1 MSARRT
7 GQAFAL
13 AFALAQGALAG
24 RVFLRMARS
33 AGGNRVRR
41 VEPDGATEGPV
52 SLLIPVLNEIDR
64 LASCLEGAIAQDSA
78 ITEILVVDG
87 GSTDGTQ
94 RLVERFATQ
103 DPRIRLIDAAPV
115 PAGINGKAFGLE
127 TGLRRSDSRSRW
139 VLTLDADVTP
149 HPDLARSLVAH
160 AGNEGVCALSI
171 ATRQR
176 LSGAAEGPL
185 HPAMLTTLVYRFGI
199 PGHATDRLADVQA
212 NGQCMLIDREALD
225 AVGGFETVLSSIN
238 EDVTLAR
245 AIAAS
250 GRPVGFYESD
260 DLVSVQMY
268 AGWRDA
274 WRNWTR
280 SLPMRDRY
288 VGRQSDLGLAE
299 ILCVQAL
306 PPWIAVAAWRFLGQ
320 RHPLT
325 LLNLGLSLARIGV
338 LQGTARAYSHR
349 PWTYWLSP
357 LADVPV
363 ALKLIVMSRQRRHHW
378 RGRTIMTGGT

>member
-1 MSARRT
+1 MA
-7 GQAFAL
+7 QAFAL

-24 RVFLRMARS
+24 QVFLRMAQS

-41 VEPDGATEGPV
+41 VETDHGTEGTV

-64 LASCLEGAIAQDSA
+64 LAPCLEGAIAQDSGV
-78 ITEILVVDG
+78 TEILVVDG

-94 RLVERFATQ
+94 QLVERFASH

-127 TGLRRSDSRSRW
+127 TGFRQSARRSRW

-149 HPDLARSLVAH
+149 HPALARSLVAH
-160 AGNEGVCALSI
+160 AGNEGVSALSI

-176 LSGAAEGPL
+176 LSGAAEGFL

-199 PGHATDRLADVQA
+199 PGHATDRVAEVQA
-212 NGQCMLIDREALD
+212 NGQCMLIAREALD
-225 AVGGFETVLSSIN
+225 AVGGFGPVLSSIN

-245 AIAAS
+245 VIACT
-250 GRPVGFYESD
+250 GRAVGFYESD

-288 VGRQSDLGLAE
+288 AGRRSDLGLAE

-306 PPWIAVAAWRFLGQ
+306 PPWIAFTAWRLLGQ

-325 LLNLGLSLARIGV
+325 LLNLGMSMARIGV
-338 LQGTARAYSHR
+338 LQGTARVYCHR
-349 PWTYWLSP
+349 PWTYWFSP
-357 LADVPV
+357 LADLPV

>member
-1 MSARRT
+1 MSAPRRA
-7 GQAFAL
+7 QAFAL

-24 RVFLRMARS
+24 QVFLRMARS

-41 VEPDGATEGPV
+41 VETHRAAAGTV
-52 SLLIPVLNEIDR
+52 SVLIPVLNESDR
-64 LASCLEGAIAQDSA
+64 LAPCLEGASAQDSGV
-78 ITEILVVDG
+78 TEILVVDG
-87 GSTDGTQ
+87 GSNDGTQ
-94 RLVERFATQ
+94 QLVGRYAAR

-115 PAGINGKAFGLE
+115 PVGINGKAFGLE
-127 TGLRRSDSRSRW
+127 AGLRRSDPRSRW

-149 HPDLARSLVAH
+149 HPALTSSLVAH
-160 AGNEGVCALSI
+160 AGNQGVSALSI

-176 LSGAAEGPL
+176 LSGMAEGLL

-199 PGHATDRLADVQA
+199 PGHATDCVADVQA
-212 NGQCMLIDREALD
+212 NGQCMLIAREALD

-288 VGRQSDLGLAE
+288 VGRRSDVGLAE

-306 PPWIAVAAWRFLGQ
+306 PPWVAVAAWLNLGR

-325 LLNLGLSLARIGV
+325 LLNLGLSIARLGV

-349 PWTYWLSP
+349 PWTYWFSP
-357 LADVPV
+357 LADLPV